1 MAVTGET
8 RAEIARRRMAELMAS
23 FDAHAAPT
31 TRPGHPPV
39 PRSHAADVA
48 WRVPPTYLR
57 ALVTVAVAAGVLLT
71 WWLLSARPRT
81 SEPEAVRVSATTTRA
96 PAGSERALVI
106 DVEGKVKRP

>member
-1 MAVTGET
+1 MVVSGET

-23 FDAHAAPT
+23 FDAHAAPAAHPG
-31 TRPGHPPV
+31 RPEE

-48 WRVPPTYLR
+48 WRVPPTHLR

-81 SEPEAVRVSATTTRA
+81 SEPESVQVSATA
-96 PAGSERALVI
+96 KHERADSARMLII
-106 DVEGKVKRP
+106 DVEGK